1 MTGTFVPVSGYQ
13 LIRKQALSLLAL
25 RVSLGALMLVWGLDK
40 FANPQHGV
48 AVAGRF
54 YFGLLDSAAMMPVL
68 GAAQIALGLLVVV
81 GLARRYAYPVL
92 AGVTG
97 LTLLGVW
104 RSVVDPWGWIFE
116 RTNALFF
123 PSLIIFAG
131 VLVLI
136 AFRDADALHLGRVF
150 RPAPRPDATPHTTTS
165 STHPAPRA
173 DAHSAPTATARAE
186 HRSF

>member
-1 MTGTFVPVSGYQ
+1 MTGTFVDASGYQ
-13 LIRKQALSLLAL
+13 LMRRQTLSLLVL
-25 RVSLGALMLVWGLDK
+25 RVSLGALMIVWGLDK
-40 FANPQHGV
+40 FANPKHGV

-68 GAAQIALGLLVVV
+68 GAAQIALGLLVVA
-81 GLARRYAYPVL
+81 GIARRYAYPVL

-97 LTLLGVW
+97 MTLLGVW
-104 RSVVDPWGWIFE
+104 RSVVDPWGWMFE

-136 AFRDADALHLGRVF
+136 AFRDADTMHLGRVF
-150 RPAPRPDATPHTTTS
+150 RAAPQPDAAPHTTLAAP
-165 STHPAPRA
+165 HPAPLA
-173 DAHSAPTATARAE
+173 DAHSAPAATPRAE
-186 HRSF
+186 HRSL

>member
-1 MTGTFVPVSGYQ
+1 MTGTFFGDPEYHM
-13 LIRKQALSLLAL
+13 RNRQAISLLTL

-40 FANPQHGV
+40 FANPDHGV

-68 GAAQIALGLLVVV
+68 GALQIALGLLVVV

-92 AGVTG
+92 AAVTG
-97 LTLLGVW
+97 MTLIGVW
-104 RSVVDPWGWIFE
+104 RSIVDPWGWIFE
-116 RTNALFF
+116 GTNALFF

-136 AFRDADALHLGRVF
+136 AFRDADTLQVERLFSKKNAAHT
-150 RPAPRPDATPHTTTS
+150 RPAPL
-165 STHPAPRA
+165 A
-173 DAHSAPTATARAE
+173 DAHSAPAAGQRAA
-186 HRSF
+186 HRSE